1 MIDAGSRPAPPGDG
15 GAGPEL
21 SRIVED
27 GARRS
32 RRRRRL
38 ELLYPIGLVGGL
50 VLAWHLW
57 VTVGDAPP
65 YLWPSLPD
73 VVRLV
78 VHSSELHQGAVDTI
92 VLILAGF
99 AIAVAVGLAIASL
112 TATVRAF
119 ELGIFPILVAT
130 QFVPLIALTPLF
142 IVWWGFEMTPKL
154 VVITLFGYFPIVVTA
169 LTGLR
174 SLEPEKVYL
183 ARSMGASPVDAFR
196 RLRFPNAL
204 PAVFAGL
211 RITWTS
217 SVIGAVVSE
226 FIVGSSGLGYVILR
240 AQGVGDSATLVAG
253 VVYLAVIG
261 AVGFWLVTL
270 AERLTVP
277 WHASHR
283 TTVASAL

>member
-1 MIDAGSRPAPPGDG
+1 MSVIGD
-15 GAGPEL
+15 L
-21 SRIVED
+21 QR
-27 GARRS
+27 ARR
-32 RRRRRL
+32 RAKLPLPRNL
-38 ELLYPIGLVGGL
+38 EFVYPILVVVAAVVG
-50 VLAWHLW
+50 WQLW
-57 VTVGDAPP
+57 VSIGDVPQYQFPRLSQVVDVLVNSSVLLTVTLRPFE
-65 YLWPSLPD
+65 
-73 VVRLV
+73 V
-78 VHSSELHQGAVDTI
+78 
-92 VLILAGF
+92 GF
-99 AIAVAVGLAIASL
+99 
-112 TATVRAF
+112 
-119 ELGIFPILVAT
+119 FPIVVAT

-142 IVWWGFEMTPKL
+142 VIWMGFGSWPKL
-154 VVITLFGYFPIVVTA
+154 VMIMLFGKFSVLVTA

-174 SLEPEKVYL
+174 GVEQEKLYL